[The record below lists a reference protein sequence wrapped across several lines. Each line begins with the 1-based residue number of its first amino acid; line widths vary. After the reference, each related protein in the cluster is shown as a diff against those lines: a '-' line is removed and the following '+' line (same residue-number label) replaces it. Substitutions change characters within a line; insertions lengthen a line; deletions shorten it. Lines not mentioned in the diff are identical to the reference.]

1 MVATINGKSVT
12 IDAPF
17 SLEQVLASHHIDSR
31 LAVVEVNLTVLD
43 RSSLA
48 STFVNDG
55 DTIEIL
61 RFVGGG

>member
-12 IDAPF
+12 LDASF

-31 LAVVEVNLTVLD
+31 MAVVEVNLAMID

-48 STFVNDG
+48 STFVKDG